1 MQQFT
6 DAISK
11 CDMSAVNVFFVAS
24 VPGSHKEKSS
34 KLNDFVR
41 NLKKYIKMLL

>member
-34 KLNDFVR
+34 EKSNF
-41 NLKKYIKMLL
+41 YIEKSIA